1 MNIIPVCVI
10 SIFTVICAVSL
21 RKYSG
26 EIASLLLV
34 AAVILTAVFA
44 IPCAQSII
52 SSIEGFSAAASVREE
67 YVQALVKTVG
77 ICYLTQLTADICREN
92 GGQSAAAQAEICGRL
107 AVLLIACP
115 LYADLINVVAGFV
128 E

>member
-10 SIFTVICAVSL
+10 SVFTVICSVSL
-21 RKYSG
+21 RRYSG

-44 IPCAQSII
+44 IPYVQNIV
-52 SSIEGFSAAASVREE
+52 SSIEGFSAAASIKEE
-67 YVQALVKTVG
+67 YLQALVKTVG

-92 GGQSAAAQAEICGRL
+92 GGPSAAVQAEICGRP
-107 AVLLIACP
+107 AVVRVAWP
-115 LYADLINVVAGFV
+115 L
-128 E
+128 